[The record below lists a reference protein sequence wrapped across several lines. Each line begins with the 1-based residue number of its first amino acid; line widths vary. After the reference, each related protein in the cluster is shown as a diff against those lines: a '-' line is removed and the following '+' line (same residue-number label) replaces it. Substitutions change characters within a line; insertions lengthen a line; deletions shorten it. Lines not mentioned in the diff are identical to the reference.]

1 MSKRDYYEVLGVE
14 KSADAKQIKKA
25 YKRLAMKH
33 HPDRNADNKEAAE
46 EKFKEI
52 QEAYSIL
59 SDEQKRQAY
68 DQFGHAGV
76 EGAAGGGNPFGGGSP
91 FGGGGFGDIFGD
103 IFGGGQAQ
111 PDNRGSDLKYDL
123 EIDLKQAAEGATVK
137 IRVPKNETCDTCSGS
152 GAKPGTS
159 VKTCTSCGG
168 SGQVQ
173 MQQGFFAV
181 QRPCPQCSGTGQK
194 IETPCTTCRGQG
206 VVRKQKTLSVKIPA
220 GVDTGNRIRL
230 SGEGEAGV
238 RGGQSGDLY
247 VEVHVKQHEIF
258 HREGNDLY
266 CEVPIDIATAA
277 LGGSI
282 EVPTLDGKLKIKVPA
297 GTQTGKMFRLRG
309 KGIKAI
315 RHGGTG
321 DLMCQVKVET
331 PVNLS
336 KKQKELLEE
345 FSESC
350 GKKHHPESDSFF
362 GKMKSF
368 FE

>member
-1 MSKRDYYEVLGVE
+1 MSQRDYYEVLGVD
-14 KSADAKQIKKA
+14 KGVDDKQIKKA

-33 HPDRNADNKEAAE
+33 HPDRNKDNKKAAE

-52 QEAYSIL
+52 QKAYAIL
-59 SDEQKRQAY
+59 SDPQKRQAY

-76 EGAAGGGNPFGGGSP
+76 DGSAGAGGFGGGNP

-103 IFGGGQAQ
+103 IFGGGSAQ
-111 PDNRGSDLKYDL
+111 VDNRGSDLRYDL
-123 EIDLKQAAEGATVK
+123 EIDLKDAVEGTTVK
-137 IRVPKNETCDTCSGS
+137 IRIPKNESCDTCHGT

-159 VKTCTSCGG
+159 VKTCGTCGG

-181 QRPCPQCSGTGQK
+181 QRPCHVCSGTGQK
-194 IETPCTTCRGQG
+194 IESPCGTCRGQG
-206 VVRKQKTLSVKIPA
+206 VVKKQKTLSVKIPA

-230 SGEGEAGV
+230 SGEGEAGT
-238 RGGQSGDLY
+238 RGGPNGDLY
-247 VEVHVKQHEIF
+247 VEVHVKKHNIF
-258 HREGNDLY
+258 QREGNDLY
-266 CEVPIDIATAA
+266 CEVPIDFVTAT

-282 EVPTLDGKLKIKVPA
+282 EVPTLTGKLKIKVPA
-297 GTQTGKMFRLRG
+297 GTQTGKLFRLRG

-315 RHGGTG
+315 RGGVG
-321 DLMCQVKVET
+321 DLLCQVKIET
-331 PVNLS
+331 PVNLN
-336 KKQKELLEE
+336 KKQKDLLKE